1 MAAEESE
8 TMDESK
14 RMAPTISRRTILG
27 AAAAIVGT
35 ELPPPS
41 ARAAESPHKP
51 AGRDARHTD
60 YDVVVIGGGFS
71 GVTASRD
78 LQKNGLQTLLLEAKG
93 RLGGRTFDTQFRG
106 RHIELGGTWVHWAQP
121 AVWSEILRYGVEI
134 EDTAG
139 AAPEHLMVWSG
150 EDRLIAEKPAQFE
163 EIFAGLTKYF
173 EDSAIAWERPYDTH
187 FRWKEIEARDSMSA
201 LDHLKK
207 TELTP
212 LQRAFVAVALECQSH
227 TPIAQTSYT
236 DMLRWIALCMNNVG
250 LAPDALSR
258 YKLSAG
264 TGALVRKIAA
274 DGKAEIRLDTP
285 VAGIEQKDG
294 AVIVSPRTGSPVSA
308 RAVVLAVPPRVLK
321 DLHFS
326 PMLSEAKLTASRI
339 GFPSS
344 GIKLYAEVKGR
355 MAKSQWGAC
364 GRKRGNGL
372 YWTYQES
379 NDTSLVVGFCPSA
392 HEFDGNDEASV
403 QEVLRQFDPHVE
415 VLAST
420 SYGWDRDPFAQGT
433 YTGLAPGGHVRFFD
447 DLARP
452 EGRIWM
458 AGGDIG
464 DNSWRGFIDGAIARG
479 SRIAREVSEALLA

>member
-1 MAAEESE
+1 MAAEASE
-8 TMDESK
+8 AMVQSK
-14 RMAPTISRRTILG
+14 RTVQMISRRTMLG
-27 AAAAIVGT
+27 ATAAVVGK
-35 ELPPPS
+35 ELLLPS
-41 ARAAESPHKP
+41 ARAAEPPHRP
-51 AGRDARHTD
+51 AGRDAQHTD
-60 YDVVVIGGGFS
+60 YDVIVVGGGFS

-78 LQKNGLQTLLLEAKG
+78 LQKNGLRTLVLEAKG

-121 AVWSEILRYGVEI
+121 AVWSEILRYGLEI

-139 AAPEHLMVWSG
+139 AAPEHMIVWSG

-173 EDSAIAWERPYDTH
+173 EDSAVAWERPYDTH

-207 TELTP
+207 IDLTP

-258 YKLSAG
+258 YKLTAG
-264 TGALVRKIAA
+264 TGTLIRKIAV
-274 DGKAEIRLDTP
+274 DGKAEVRLNTP

-294 AVIVSPRTGSPVSA
+294 AVIVSPRNGSPVSA

-321 DLHFS
+321 HLQFS
-326 PMLSEAKLTASRI
+326 PALSEAKLAASRG

-344 GIKLYAEVKGR
+344 GIKLYAEIKGR
-355 MAKSQWGAC
+355 MVKSQWGAY

-372 YWTYQES
+372 YWTYQEGDDS
-379 NDTSLVVGFCPSA
+379 SLVVGFCPSA
-392 HEFDGNDEASV
+392 HEFDGNDEAAV
-403 QEVLRQFDPHVE
+403 QAVLRQFDPSVE
-415 VLAST
+415 VLACT

-433 YTGLAPGGHVRFFD
+433 YTGPAPGGYMQFFD
-447 DLARP
+447 ALARP